1 MDKYVINGGR
11 PLSGTLGAM
20 RSKNS
25 TLPILAGALLA
36 DSGVTRIQDAPR
48 LRDINV
54 MLQVLE
60 HLGVKMSRD
69 QSSGTV
75 DLDAGNLTGTEAPY
89 DLVRQMRASFL
100 VLGALVGR
108 RGEAKVSLPGGCSLG
123 QRPVDLHLMGLAQLG
138 VQISEEGGYVMARGR
153 IKGGTVHFDRPTH
166 TGTENIMLA
175 AALSDGNTRIVNA
188 ACDPEVVDLAEFL
201 NQMGAQIS
209 GAGSTRIDIK
219 GVKSLQA
226 IEYRPMPDRL
236 EVGTL
241 LCMAAASGGE
251 LTVTDACPN
260 DLEIVLSKL
269 RTMGCELT
277 TEQDAITIKTAG
289 RLRATDFLT
298 YPYPGFP
305 TDLQPCFV
313 AMSCVAA
320 GTSHMRETIFDD
332 RFSHCMELNRLG
344 AKITI
349 SGEVATIEGV
359 SELAGAILMASDIRA
374 GAGLV
379 TACLAANGSSEI
391 RRIYHIE
398 RGYENLP
405 QKLRLAGADIRQESE
420 T

>member
-11 PLSGTLGAM
+11 PLNGTLKAM

-25 TLPILAGALLA
+25 TLPILAGVLLA
-36 DSGVTRIQDAPR
+36 DSGSTKIIDLPR

-60 HLGVKMSRD
+60 HLGVKVKKVD
-69 QSSGTV
+69 QAGDVT
-75 DLDAGNLTGTEAPY
+75 LDATSLTDYEAPY

-108 RGEAKVSLPGGCSLG
+108 SGKAKVSLPGGCSLG
-123 QRPVDLHLMGLAQLG
+123 QRPVDLHLRGLAQLG
-138 VQISEEGGYVMARGR
+138 VEIEEEGGYVIATGR
-153 IKGGTVHFDRPTH
+153 VKGGVVHFDRPTH

-175 AALSDGNTRIVNA
+175 AAISEGHTRIVNA
-188 ACDPEVVDLAEFL
+188 GCDPEVVDLAEFL
-201 NQMGAQIS
+201 NRMGAQIS
-209 GAGSTRIDIK
+209 GAGSTCIDIK
-219 GVKSLQA
+219 GVKSLRA

-236 EVGTL
+236 EVGTF

-251 LTVTDACPN
+251 ITVADANPD
-260 DLEIVLSKL
+260 DLEIVIAKLSN
-269 RTMGCELT
+269 MGCEMDIS
-277 TEQDAITIKTAG
+277 QDSVSLKAPQE
-289 RLRATDFLT
+289 LRPTDFLT

-313 AMSCVAA
+313 ALACKAQGV
-320 GTSHMRETIFDD
+320 SHMRETIFDD
-332 RFSHCMELNRLG
+332 RFSHCMELMRLG

-349 SGEVATIEGV
+349 SGDVARIEGV
-359 SELAGAILMASDIRA
+359 PALTGTTLMASDIRA

-379 TACLAANGSSEI
+379 TACLAANGNSEI

-405 QKLRLAGADIRQESE
+405 DRLRSVGADIRQVAE
-420 T
+420 

>member
-11 PLSGTLGAM
+11 PLTGTLGAM

-36 DSGVTRIQDAPR
+36 DSGVTRLQNVPQ

-60 HLGVKMSRD
+60 HLGVKLNRGDAGS
-69 QSSGTV
+69 V
-75 DLDAGNLTGTEAPY
+75 ELDAVRLSGHEAPY
-89 DLVRQMRASFL
+89 ELVRQMRASFL
-100 VLGALVGR
+100 VLGALVAR
-108 RGEAKVSLPGGCSLG
+108 LGEAKVSLPGGCSLG
-123 QRPVDLHLMGLAQLG
+123 QRPVDLHLKGLAQLG
-138 VQISEEGGYVMARGR
+138 VRIKEEGGYVIAGGR
-153 IKGGTVHFDRPTH
+153 IKGGTVLFDRPTH

-175 AALSDGNTRIVNA
+175 AALSDTKTRIVNA

-201 NQMGAQIS
+201 NGMGAKVS
-209 GAGSTRIDIK
+209 GAGSSRIDIE
-219 GVKSLQA
+219 GVKKLQA

-241 LCMAAASGGE
+241 LCMAAATGGE
-251 LTVTDACPN
+251 LTVTDACAD

-269 RTMGCELT
+269 LEMGCEIMT
-277 TEQDAITIKTAG
+277 KGDAITIKAKQ
-289 RLRATDFLT
+289 RLQAADFLT

-313 AMSCVAA
+313 AISSVAE

-344 AKITI
+344 AKIAI
-349 SGEVATIEGV
+349 SGDVATIEGV
-359 SELAGAILMASDIRA
+359 SRLAGATLMASDIRA

-379 TACLAANGSSEI
+379 TACLAANGNSEI

-405 QKLRLAGADIRQESE
+405 EKLRQVGADIRQVSE